1 MHDLAGIDNKH
12 IFVNFVYPLF
22 ALNRRA
28 SNITVKNNGNY
39 KVFAGFTCINSKIL
53 FGQSQPCQFTFR
65 PIKPLKPKPCGFN
78 HKPWA
83 RSPWP

>member
-1 MHDLAGIDNKH
+1 
-12 IFVNFVYPLF
+12 
-22 ALNRRA
+22 
-28 SNITVKNNGNY
+28 
-39 KVFAGFTCINSKIL
+39 L